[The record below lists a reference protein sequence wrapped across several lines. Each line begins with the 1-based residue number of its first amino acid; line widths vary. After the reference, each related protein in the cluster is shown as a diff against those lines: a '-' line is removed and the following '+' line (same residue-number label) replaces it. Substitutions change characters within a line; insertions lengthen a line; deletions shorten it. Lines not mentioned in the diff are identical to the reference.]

1 MFQLSHCCWVGSNQ
15 VIISENNLYS
25 SLLLDMLWE
34 ELLTSCMSRNT
45 KQMHVHIMWRQMYS
59 LKYHLLLT
67 SPKSSFTASYFRSK
81 VPYIILMD
89 SLGPPSTFKISC
101 GFIGIRYHKIIMKY
115 LVLSPHLDH
124 LFSVLLKKSGQN
136 MIICQRVN
144 FLKTYTKRQKAKSTC
159 EQGFGDIFVWNG
171 YILF

>member
-1 MFQLSHCCWVGSNQ
+1 
-15 VIISENNLYS
+15 
-25 SLLLDMLWE
+25 
-34 ELLTSCMSRNT
+34 MSQNT
-45 KQMHVHIMWRQMYS
+45 KQIHVHMIWRQIYFQR
-59 LKYHLLLT
+59 YHLLLT
-67 SPKSSFTASYFRSK
+67 SPKSSFIASYFRSK
-81 VPYIILMD
+81 VPYIILID

-101 GFIGIRYHKIIMKY
+101 GFIGVGYHNIIMQY

-159 EQGFGDIFVWNG
+159 EQSFGDIFV
-171 YILF
+171 

>member
-25 SLLLDMLWE
+25 SLLDMLWK

-45 KQMHVHIMWRQMYS
+45 KQIHVHMKQEMYF

-67 SPKSSFTASYFRSK
+67 SPKSSFIASYFRSK
-81 VPYIILMD
+81 VPYIILID

-101 GFIGIRYHKIIMKY
+101 RFIGIRYHKIIMKY

-136 MIICQRVN
+136 MINCQRIN
-144 FLKTYTKRQKAKSTC
+144 FLKTNTERQKA
-159 EQGFGDIFVWNG
+159 
-171 YILF
+171 